1 MATVIPFP
9 RSRTPRDPL
18 VAHMIR
24 VGIPVNRENYIAHN
38 WPGDAMP
45 EEWTA
50 EHEDMLPPELQDWP
64 AFYGEVEEG

>member
-1 MATVIPFP
+1 
-9 RSRTPRDPL
+9 
-18 VAHMIR
+18 MIR

-64 AFYGEVEEG
+64 AFYGEVEEA